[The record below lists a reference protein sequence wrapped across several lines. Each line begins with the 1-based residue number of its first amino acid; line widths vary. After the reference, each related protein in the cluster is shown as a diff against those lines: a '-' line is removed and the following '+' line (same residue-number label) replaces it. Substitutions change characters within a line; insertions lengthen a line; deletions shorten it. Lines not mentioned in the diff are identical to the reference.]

1 MEKVRLP
8 YLEEIFLNKETPPN
22 QFDEIYNFTIKQK
35 KYYEGYITL
44 ETAEKS
50 FYLFISEGY
59 PYAAGTYEATG
70 YKSVQIRDFFSSY
83 LQTRPHIISFYR
95 TDEVLT
101 KSMIVLFQHLP
112 TMQITTDLV
121 DVEEIL
127 GKIKQKGVDSILAIK
142 DLNET
147 SIVLCQ
153 QGIPAN
159 VYLVD
164 AGEAVKE
171 ESATDK
177 MLVYIYSRS
186 GQRNVTI
193 DVFQDII
200 ISKAPDSC
208 PPPENYPKS
217 IPDFFT
223 RQQPDLHVMLGTQ
236 SITKYRIKGR
246 PVRVG
251 RVPENDIVINNLG
264 VSRRHAE
271 IIEENGKYYIQD
283 LGSVNGTYVNGQKVE
298 KDLLND
304 KDEILIG
311 KHKIIFQ
318 HPQIAAMSEMKA
330 QIQESQTVM
339 MDPEAVKK
347 MRETM
352 ASAPAKIVLPD
363 GQSIQ
368 IVKPKTVIGNGPVAD
383 IKLNDKSIAPEQ
395 VQILKDSNGYKL
407 VHLSNVAATIVN
419 GKMINDSCQLT
430 DDSSIQI
437 GRTNLFFRLG

>member
-1 MEKVRLP
+1 MEKIRLP

-22 QFDEIYNFTIKQK
+22 QFDEVYNITVKEK
-35 KYYEGYITL
+35 KYSEGYITL
-44 ETAEKS
+44 DTAEKS

-70 YKSVQIRDFFSSY
+70 YKSVQVRDFFSSY

-95 TDEVLT
+95 TDEILT
-101 KSMIVLFQHLP
+101 KSLVVLFQHLP

-142 DLNET
+142 DLNDT

-153 QGIPAN
+153 QGVPAN
-159 VYLVD
+159 VYLVE
-164 AGEAVKE
+164 AGEATKE
-171 ESATDK
+171 DTATDK
-177 MLVYIYSRS
+177 MLVYIYSKS

-200 ISKAPDSC
+200 ITRAPDSC
-208 PPPENYPKS
+208 PAPENYPKT
-217 IPDFFT
+217 IPDFYT
-223 RQQPDLHVMLGTQ
+223 KQQPDLHVMLGNQ

-246 PVRVG
+246 PVRIG

-271 IIEENGKYYIQD
+271 IIEEGGQYYIQD
-283 LGSVNGTYVNGQKVE
+283 LGSVNGTFVNGQKVE

-318 HPQIAAMSEMKA
+318 HPQIAPMSEVKS

-347 MRETM
+347 MRETI
-352 ASAPAKIVLPD
+352 SAPPAKIVLPD
-363 GQSIQ
+363 GQSFQ

-383 IKLNDKSIAPEQ
+383 IKVNDKSIAPEQ
-395 VQILKDSNGYKL
+395 VQILKDGNGYKL

-419 GKMINDSCQLT
+419 GKMIADTCPLA

>member
-1 MEKVRLP
+1 MEKIRLP

-22 QFDEIYNFTIKQK
+22 QFDEVYNITVKEK

-44 ETAEKS
+44 DTAEKS

-59 PYAAGTYEATG
+59 PYAAGTYEASG
-70 YKSVQIRDFFSSY
+70 FKSVQVRDFFSSY

-95 TDEVLT
+95 TDEILT
-101 KSMIVLFQHLP
+101 KSLVVLFQHLP

-153 QGIPAN
+153 QGVPAN
-159 VYLVD
+159 VYLVE
-164 AGEAVKE
+164 AGEATKE
-171 ESATDK
+171 DTATDK
-177 MLVYIYSRS
+177 MLVYIYSKS

-200 ISKAPDSC
+200 ITRAPDSC
-208 PPPENYPKS
+208 PAPENYPKT
-217 IPDFFT
+217 IPDFYT
-223 RQQPDLHVMLGTQ
+223 KQQPDLHVMLGNQ

-246 PVRVG
+246 PVRIG

-264 VSRRHAE
+264 VSRRHSE
-271 IIEENGKYYIQD
+271 IIEEGGQYYIQD
-283 LGSVNGTYVNGQKVE
+283 LGSVNGTFVNGQKVE

-318 HPQIAAMSEMKA
+318 HPQIAPMSEVKS

-347 MRETM
+347 MRE
-352 ASAPAKIVLPD
+352 AISAPPAKIVLPD
-363 GQSIQ
+363 GQSFQ

-383 IKLNDKSIAPEQ
+383 IKVNDKSIAPEQ
-395 VQILKDSNGYKL
+395 VQILKDGNGYKL

-419 GKMINDSCQLT
+419 GKMIADTCPLA